1 MAANQ
6 VSGLNILQ
14 ASAGSGKTFQL
25 VLSYLKILL
34 QNPYEYDKIL
44 AITFTNKA
52 TEEMKSRILR
62 ALSDLANGAQT
73 GFYPPLKGYFEES
86 GLEIDIRR
94 SAETALNRI
103 LLDYS
108 NFAVSTIE
116 SFFQRVIRA
125 FAREL
130 DIPLGYDIEMKSTYV
145 IQRVVDELM
154 TEAGFSEKITEVLSQ
169 YIYRNLEED
178 QGWKIESKI
187 QSFAQEMLK
196 EIFQRSVGV
205 DASVES
211 LGAFEAKVERLK
223 QHIQGV
229 QQRVESEMHRI
240 GSEAMEAFERA
251 SVVEKTFSNAG
262 NPLRYL
268 RKIAHR
274 RASGKDFEFG
284 NESLERNYENGHEAY
299 LRKADRKPED
309 LSAAML
315 AHTYVQRAYTF
326 WQQHKT
332 DYYTALE
339 AQNNIHELRLI
350 YDLKR
355 KFAEYR
361 EENRLLLISDTS
373 MLLNAVISGY
383 EDAPFVYEKIG
394 NHYVHYLID
403 EFQDTSQLQW
413 KNLLP
418 LLRNTL
424 SQHERT
430 RNIIVGDAKQAIYR
444 WRGGEMKLL
453 LQQVEADLTASGNA
467 GQMQKQYLVDNWRT
481 GREIVGFNNDLF
493 AQIKTYYQAQ
503 LHDWLFDEQENEEQ
517 EEVFQELLQITYQS
531 VAQTP
536 KKTSVEGYVEVDF
549 LEYPDNKENSRKQVF
564 DRLLQ
569 LITEINK
576 DGYAYSDMTIL
587 TRTKVE
593 IAQTVAFLNG
603 QGIPAVSNESFL
615 LQHSPLVRLLVASL
629 AYMADEKDDVA
640 AVSAGYF
647 YHIWKQNKSAKILH
661 ESENEEL
668 INIFQHKRFPLPQ
681 ALTEN
686 RSALVRLPLYEAV
699 QKLLRIYALEEENDA
714 FLQSFLDLIL
724 NFARTQ
730 EAGITAFLLWWEE
743 EKDDKFVSSAA
754 GTNAVKVMTIH
765 ASKGLEFPILIVPF
779 CDWVMTPKSN
789 TNFWVT
795 TDREPYNGIFQPDDA
810 QSDSIFPL
818 KLTASIAKTYFQ
830 PAYSDE
836 LFQTL
841 MDNLNMLYVAFT
853 RPEYRMYV
861 LVPYKVKTTQ
871 NEDKNKGDKN
881 KEDKKPTIALNVS
894 VLLRTLLDGELQ
906 PVKRVGEGETEG
918 IAYWSYQR
926 GKAVPKYELGHA
938 HAQENEEK
946 LSLSYQPIQQ
956 WETLIRARLQ
966 HNVVYRAKGS
976 VQAQKMT
983 EGTVLH
989 EALSHIKTL
998 SDIPRAIDFL
1008 TFNGSITE
1016 NQRQFFADQLQ
1027 RITQH
1032 PIAQDWFDSR
1042 WTVKNE
1048 AEISTAQG
1056 KLIRPDRVILHG
1068 QTAIVIDYKTGNPA
1082 PKYQSQI
1089 AEYATYLKEMGY
1101 TDVKAYLYYFQTDTV
1116 EEVG

>member
-1 MAANQ
+1 MSPKQ

-62 ALSDLANGAQT
+62 ALSDLANGTQT
-73 GFYPPLKGYFEES
+73 GFYVPLKTHFEES

-178 QGWKIESKI
+178 RGWKIESKI
-187 QSFAQEMLK
+187 QTFAQEMLK

-205 DASVES
+205 DASIES
-211 LGAFEAKVERLK
+211 LEAFEAKAERLK
-223 QHIQGV
+223 HHIQEV

-240 GSEAMEAFERA
+240 GAEAMEAFAKA
-251 SVVEKTFSNAG
+251 SIVDKTFNNAG

-274 RASGKDFEFG
+274 RASGKDFEFD
-284 NESLERNYENGHEAY
+284 NETLKRNYENGHESY
-299 LRKADRKPED
+299 LRKNDRKPEY
-309 LSAAML
+309 LSAALL
-315 AHTYVQRAYTF
+315 AHSYIEQAYTY
-326 WQQHKT
+326 WQAHKT
-332 DYYTALE
+332 EYFTAIE
-339 AQNNIHELRLI
+339 AQDNIHELRLI

-403 EFQDTSQLQW
+403 EFQDTSRLQW

-424 SQHERT
+424 SQHEHT

-453 LQQVEADLTASGNA
+453 LQQVEADLEASGNA

-481 GREIVGFNNDLF
+481 GREIVAFNNALF
-493 AQIKTYYQAQ
+493 EQIKTYYQEE
-503 LHDWLFDEQENEEQ
+503 LHDWLFGEQANDEQESA
-517 EEVFQELLQITYQS
+517 FQELLEIAYKS
-531 VAQTP
+531 VAQNP

-549 LEYPDNKENSRKQVF
+549 LEYAGKKEDNHPQIF
-564 DRLLQ
+564 ARLLE
-569 LITEINK
+569 LIGQIK
-576 DGYAYSDMTIL
+576 ADGYSLADITIL
-587 TRTKVE
+587 TRTKAE
-593 IAQTVAFLNG
+593 ISKTVAFLNE
-603 QGIPAVSNESFL
+603 QGVAAVSNESFL

-647 YHIWKQNKSAKILH
+647 YHLWTQNKSLKIEH
-661 ESENEEL
+661 ESENEKL

-730 EAGITAFLLWWEE
+730 EAGITAFLQWWEE

-765 ASKGLEFPILIVPF
+765 AAKGLEFPILIVPF
-779 CDWVMTPKSN
+779 CDWKMTPQPN
-789 TNFWVT
+789 ANFWVT
-795 TDREPYNGIFQPDDA
+795 TDREPYNGIFQPDDSGA
-810 QSDSIFPL
+810 ASIFPL
-818 KLTASIAKTYFQ
+818 KLNSSIAKTYFQ
-830 PAYSDE
+830 PSYSDE

-841 MDNLNMLYVAFT
+841 MDNLNVLYVAFT

-861 LVPYKVKTTQ
+861 LAPYKKQKEKAKKEKEKEV
-871 NEDKNKGDKN
+871 EESDK
-881 KEDKKPTIALNVS
+881 IALNVS
-894 VLLRTLLDGELQ
+894 SLLMKLLEGELQ
-906 PVKRVGEGETEG
+906 SVKKTDEAGEETLSHL
-918 IAYWSYQR
+918 AYIR
-926 GKAVPKYELGHA
+926 GKAVAKYELGQSHG
-938 HAQENEEK
+938 QEEK
-946 LSLSYQPIQQ
+946 ERLSLAYQPIQQ

-983 EGTVLH
+983 EGIVLH
-989 EALSHIKTL
+989 EALSHVKTIA
-998 SDIPRAIDFL
+998 DIPRAVDFL

-1016 NQRQFFADQLQ
+1016 NQRQFFADQLH

-1032 PIAQDWFDSR
+1032 PIAQDWFDAR

-1048 AEISTAQG
+1048 AEISTAKG
-1056 KLIRPDRVILHG
+1056 KLIRPDRVILKG
-1068 QTAIVIDYKTGNPA
+1068 QTAIVIDYKTGNPS
-1082 PKYQSQI
+1082 PKYHNQI

-1116 EEVG
+1116 EEVK